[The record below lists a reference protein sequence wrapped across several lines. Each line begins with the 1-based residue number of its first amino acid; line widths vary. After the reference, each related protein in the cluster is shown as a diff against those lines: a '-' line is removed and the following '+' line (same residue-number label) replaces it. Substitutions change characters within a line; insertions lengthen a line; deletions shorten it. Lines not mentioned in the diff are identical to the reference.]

1 MYPLLFDGDRQV
13 WNNFNTGGPHTTN
26 HIRELAQQ
34 TEEESLPCAPKHLHI
49 DQHIQDIKTANEVKT
64 EYSVTQVVL

>member
-34 TEEESLPCAPKHLHI
+34 TEEESLPCAPKVVAFL
-49 DQHIQDIKTANEVKT
+49 EVW
-64 EYSVTQVVL
+64 V